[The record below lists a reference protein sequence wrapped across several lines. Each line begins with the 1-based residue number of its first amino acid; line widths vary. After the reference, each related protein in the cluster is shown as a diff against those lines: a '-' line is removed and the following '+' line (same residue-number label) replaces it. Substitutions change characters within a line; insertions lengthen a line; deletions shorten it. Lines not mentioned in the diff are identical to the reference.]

1 MKCTGKNNTRS
12 HIDGESPLVSVI
24 IPAYNAEKS
33 ITDTLDTV
41 FAQTYRPIETIVVDD
56 GSTDRTAET
65 IEEYQISKT
74 NRTNRTNLTYIHQQN
89 FGPSKARNTGIKAA
103 KGEYIAFLDADDLW
117 TKDKLEKQIK
127 LFKQDPRIDVVFTD
141 AKVTRF
147 KNNKIQ
153 ENIMFQK
160 NRLNKEFFGHNF
172 IVINPLEKLL
182 KINFMLTPSVVAKK
196 SCFKNS
202 IFFNEKR
209 RYAEDW
215 ELWLKMSVYF
225 TFGYVNEVCVHVKD
239 EGDGLSANGSGMI
252 LSMIEV
258 LESFIKENFV
268 GNEQLKNKF
277 CVRHLKDTYKWA
289 GYHLILK
296 GNAKL
301 ARELYRKSL
310 KESFDLRTLAYY
322 FMSHVHYF
330 LLSWKKHI

>member
-1 MKCTGKNNTRS
+1 MKCTRKHDLRS
-12 HIDGESPLVSVI
+12 RIDEESLLVSVI

-41 FAQTYRPIETIVVDD
+41 FAQTYRPIETIIVDD

-65 IEEYQISKT
+65 IEEYQTSKT

-89 FGPSKARNTGIKAA
+89 SGPSKARNTGIKAA

-117 TKDKLEKQIK
+117 TKNKLEKQIK

-141 AKVTRF
+141 TKVTRF

-258 LESFIKENFV
+258 LESFIK
-268 GNEQLKNKF
+268 KNDSDKCSKDKF
-277 CVRHLKDTYKWA
+277 HIKHLKDTYKWA
-289 GYHLILK
+289 GYHFMLK
-296 GNAKL
+296 GNTKL

-322 FMSHVHYF
+322 LKSYGYDF

>member
-1 MKCTGKNNTRS
+1 MECTGKNNTRS
-12 HIDGESPLVSVI
+12 HIDGESPLASVI
-24 IPAYNAEKS
+24 IPTYNAEKF
-33 ITDTLDTV
+33 IANALDSV
-41 FAQTYRPIETIVVDD
+41 FTQTYRPIEILVVDD
-56 GSTDRTAET
+56 GSTDRTAE
-65 IEEYQISKT
+65 IVQNYQTSKT
-74 NRTNRTNLTYIHQQN
+74 NKTNETNKTNLIYIHQQN
-89 FGPSKARNTGIKAA
+89 SGPSRARNTGIKAA

-117 TKDKLEKQIK
+117 TKNKLEKQIK

-160 NRLNKEFFGHNF
+160 NRLNKEFFGHDF

-182 KINFMLTPSVVAKK
+182 KINFMLTPCVVVKK

-209 RYAEDW
+209 RYVEDW
-215 ELWLKMSVYF
+215 ELWLKMSVYY

-239 EGDGLSANGSGMI
+239 EGDGLSADASKMV

-258 LESFIKENFV
+258 IESFIKENFV
-268 GNEQLKNKF
+268 SNENKIHA
-277 CVRHLKDTYKWA
+277 RYLKDTYKWA
-289 GYHLILK
+289 GYHFMLK
-296 GNAKL
+296 GNTKL
-301 ARELYRKSL
+301 ARELYRKSM

-322 FMSHVHYF
+322 LKSFGHD
-330 LLSWKKHI
+330 LC

>member
-33 ITDTLDTV
+33 IADTLDSV
-41 FAQTYRPIETIVVDD
+41 FAQTYRPIEILVVDD
-56 GSTDRTAET
+56 GSIDKTAET
-65 IEEYQISKT
+65 IKEYQTSKA
-74 NRTNRTNLTYIHQQN
+74 NRTNKTNLTYIHQQN
-89 FGPSKARNTGIKAA
+89 SGPSRARNTGIKAA

-117 TKDKLEKQIK
+117 TKNKLEKQIK

-147 KNNKIQ
+147 RNNKIQ

-160 NRLNKEFFGHNF
+160 NRLNKEFFGHDF

-182 KINFMLTPSVVAKK
+182 KINFMLTPCVVVKK

-209 RYAEDW
+209 RYVEDW
-215 ELWLKMSVYF
+215 ELWLKMSVYY

-239 EGDGLSANGSGMI
+239 EGDGLSSNSSEMI
-252 LSMIEV
+252 LSMLAV
-258 LESFIKENFV
+258 MESFIKKND
-268 GNEQLKNKF
+268 GNKCSKNK
-277 CVRHLKDTYKWA
+277 RHVKHLQDTYKWA
-289 GYHLILK
+289 GYHFMLK
-296 GNAKL
+296 GNTKL

-310 KESFDLRTLAYY
+310 KESFDARTLIYY
-322 FMSHVHYF
+322 FKSYAHDF
-330 LLSWKKHI
+330 CPNLIEKL